1 MIPSAVRD
9 DDRRRPGTK
18 PNSNRGSEARDR
30 CPEGGKDVTEGEL
43 TVSIE
48 PRCFQYKR
56 NEVKRERVGEPTGC
70 RERIVVGT
78 QAQEKEERCEP
89 DADPEE
95 GRHVSE
101 GGRFHHGPAAIR
113 LTRHLTRLVCNTCEI
128 EEPHEMVDDDKDAGR
143 DE

>member
-48 PRCFQYKR
+48 PDVGSVLSLALRLRKR
-56 NEVKRERVGEPTGC
+56 KSGVSQTQIPKKVAMSPKVGAFTTGPP
-70 RERIVVGT
+70 RYVLRAT
-78 QAQEKEERCEP
+78 
-89 DADPEE
+89 
-95 GRHVSE
+95 
-101 GGRFHHGPAAIR
+101 
-113 LTRHLTRLVCNTCEI
+113 
-128 EEPHEMVDDDKDAGR
+128 
-143 DE
+143 